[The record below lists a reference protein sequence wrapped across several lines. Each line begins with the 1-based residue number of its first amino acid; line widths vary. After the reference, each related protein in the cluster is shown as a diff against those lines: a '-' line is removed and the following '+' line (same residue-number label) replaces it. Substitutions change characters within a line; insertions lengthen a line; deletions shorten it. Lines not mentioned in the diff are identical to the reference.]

1 VASVLVLKETSR
13 DLVIEVARALRPY
26 FPDLTSHWREQL
38 TNEVQLGSRALMALE
53 RLNIATGCSY
63 FCHGDFAG
71 FDENLEYF
79 SRRLA
84 KLQVDTRVV
93 ARSLELYQSLCA
105 PYLGSLFGARRAEAF
120 AALEAF
126 SSATYVAVTG
136 EYFDTKTREATTLLS
151 ILDAELSAPDLD
163 SLLPQVLDIATQC
176 FEASMGAILLRDT
189 ESETLRLSCVRGVGI
204 DKANEE
210 EYSVAMGQGF
220 TGTIAQTGEPSYVL
234 DVEHDARVQAPALR
248 RAARSLWGVPMK
260 TDAGVIGVLVI
271 GFDKPFEWLPTE
283 RELLRA
289 IADRT
294 GLAITRARTADALR
308 EREARIAELSAH
320 LLKATEEE
328 RKHISRELHDETG
341 QGLMVIRLYLGML
354 ETAVAGRTPR
364 QKIRETL
371 TVVDRTIE
379 GLRRII
385 GRLSPLVLQELGLVA
400 AVRKEAKDL
409 ARNTGVKARVAVPD
423 TIGRLAP
430 ETEAA
435 IYRIVQEALHNVAKH
450 AQAKTVNIQM
460 ARDNDSV
467 RLLVEDDGVGFAPS
481 RSNSRGHSFGL
492 AGIKE
497 RVGML
502 GGTVRITSGKGKG
515 TRIEISVPAHEV
527 PKAVPATASAS
538 AQARVM

>member
-1 VASVLVLKETSR
+1 MASVLTLKESSR
-13 DLVIEVARALRPY
+13 DVVIEVARALTPY
-26 FPDLTSHWREQL
+26 FPDITSAWREQIAK
-38 TNEVQLGSRALMALE
+38 EVQLGGRALMALE

-71 FDENLEYF
+71 FDENLDYF
-79 SRRLA
+79 ARRLA
-84 KLQVDTRVV
+84 KLQVDTRIV
-93 ARSLELYQSLCA
+93 ARSLELYQSLCE
-105 PYLGSLFGARRAEAF
+105 PYLGNLFGERRAEALG
-120 AALEAF
+120 ALESY
-126 SSATYVAVTG
+126 SSAVYVAITG
-136 EYFDTKTREATTLLS
+136 VYFDTKTRETTALLA
-151 ILDAELSAPDLD
+151 ILDAELSAPNLD
-163 SLLPQVLDIATQC
+163 ALLPRVLEIATHT
-176 FEASMGAILLRDT
+176 FESSMGAILLRDT
-189 ESETLRLSCVRGVGI
+189 DADVLRLSAILGGEQEKDEDFTVPI
-204 DKANEE
+204 
-210 EYSVAMGQGF
+210 GQGF
-220 TGTIAQTGEPSYVL
+220 TGTIAQTGEPGFIL
-234 DVEHDARVQAPALR
+234 DVEHDTRIFAPALR
-248 RAARSLWGVPMK
+248 HAARSLWAVPMK

-271 GFDKPFEWLPTE
+271 GFSRPFEWLPTE

-294 GLAITRARTADALR
+294 ALAITRARTADALR
-308 EREARIAELSAH
+308 ERETRIAELSAH
-320 LLKATEEE
+320 LLKVTEEE

-354 ETAVAGRTPR
+354 EAAVSGRTPR

-400 AVRKEAKDL
+400 AIRKEAKDF
-409 ARNTGVKARVAVPD
+409 ARATGVKARVAVPD
-423 TIGRLAP
+423 AIGRLAP

-460 ARDNDSV
+460 MREGDRV
-467 RLLVEDDGVGFAPS
+467 RLLVEDDGVGFAPT

-502 GGTVRITSGKGKG
+502 DGTVRISSAKGKG
-515 TRIEISVPAHEV
+515 TRIEISVPAREV
-527 PKAVPATASAS
+527 PQAVPTSAVATAHS
-538 AQARVM
+538 RVM